1 MYKFP
6 PQLTIV
12 QVEACRTELLNEIKN
27 TDTVEFDDSAV
38 ERIDTLGAQLIL
50 ASVIYIAAQNKQL
63 IWQSTSKIIKQSFEQ
78 LGLEDAILQQ
88 YFAA

>member
-1 MYKFP
+1 MFQFP

-12 QVEACRTELLNEIKN
+12 QVEVCRTALLDEINN
-27 TDTVEFDDSAV
+27 TNIVEFDDSAI

-50 ASVIYIAAQNKQL
+50 ASVIYIASQNKQL
-63 IWQSTSKIIKQSFEQ
+63 IWQSTSTIIKQSFEQ

-88 YFAA
+88 YIVA

>member
-1 MYKFP
+1 MFEFP
-6 PQLTIV
+6 SQLTIV
-12 QVEACRTELLNEIKN
+12 QVEACRIALLEEIDN
-27 TDTVEFDDSAV
+27 TDIIEFDDSAI

-63 IWQSTSKIIKQSFEQ
+63 VWQSTSKIIKQSFEQ
-78 LGLEDAILQQ
+78 LGFKDAILQQ

>member
-1 MYKFP
+1 MFKFP

-12 QVEACRTELLNEIKN
+12 QVEACRTALLDEIN
-27 TDTVEFDDSAV
+27 SSDIIEFDDSAV

-50 ASVIYIAAQNKQL
+50 ATVIYIAAQNKQL
-63 IWQSTSKIIKQSFEQ
+63 IWQSTSKVIRQSFEQ

-88 YFAA
+88 YIAA

>member
-1 MYKFP
+1 MFQFP

-12 QVEACRTELLNEIKN
+12 QVEACRVALLDEVSNNDI
-27 TDTVEFDDSAV
+27 VEFDDSAV

-63 IWQSTSKIIKQSFEQ
+63 IWQSTSKVIKQSFEQ

-88 YFAA
+88 YLAG